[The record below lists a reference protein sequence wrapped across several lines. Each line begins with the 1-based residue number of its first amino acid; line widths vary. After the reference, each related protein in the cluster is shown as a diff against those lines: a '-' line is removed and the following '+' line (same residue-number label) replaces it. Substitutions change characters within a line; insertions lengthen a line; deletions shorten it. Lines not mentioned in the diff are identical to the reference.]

1 MKHLIFL
8 PFLAIIIACESP
20 KQKLPYLGNPEKV
33 VGTDTIYPSI
43 PNFSFL
49 NQEGKTIQG
58 TDVQGKVYVAEF
70 FFTSCPSIC
79 PKMLKQMKRVS
90 EKFGDREDFR
100 ILSFSIDPVRDSVGT
115 LAEYG
120 KRAKID
126 PKHWWMLTGNEDSI
140 YQLGEN
146 HFMSHMVADDNEP
159 GGYVHSGFFIL
170 VDRQGHKRG
179 AYDGTDPK
187 DVDRLMKELPLL
199 LEEQ

>member
-8 PFLAIIIACESP
+8 PFLAIILACESTTP
-20 KQKLPYLGNPEKV
+20 KLPFLGNPEKV
-33 VGTDTIYPSI
+33 VGNDTIYPSI
-43 PNFSFL
+43 PDFSFT
-49 NQEGKTIQG
+49 NQDGRVIRG
-58 TDVQGKVYVAEF
+58 ADVKGKVYVAEF

-90 EKFGDREDFR
+90 EKFGDRDDFR

-120 KRAKID
+120 KRAKINSN
-126 PKHWWMLTGNEDSI
+126 HWWMLTGNEDSI
-140 YQLGEN
+140 YNLGEN
-146 HFMSHMVADDNEP
+146 HFMSHMVVDENEP

-170 VDRQGHKRG
+170 VDRNGHKRG

-187 DVDRLMKELPLL
+187 DVERLMKELPRL
-199 LEEQ
+199 LEEK